1 MCCTQ
6 EDLHTHQALYWQHY
20 RINRIKEAAAD
31 SKEQAWGTQQQQ
43 QQQQQ
48 PSQQDPMVS

>member
-31 SKEQAWGTQQQQ
+31 SKEQAGGTQQ